1 MPMEGDIY
9 AFLLSLLLVAC
20 LLYWARDLGE
30 QQPKLQKTKAALK
43 SGLRSKRHR
52 HDEAKP

>member
-9 AFLLSLLLVAC
+9 ALLLSLLLVAC

-30 QQPKLQKTKAALK
+30 QQPNLQKTKAALK

-52 HDEAKP
+52 REGAKP